1 MFVSLQIWPLFASKI
16 IVSHICEELLSFNKE
31 KKVCKNRIRFRPE
44 LLLSWPKKK
53 EKSFEFLDLNKRWST
68 GHIFA
73 VPTKKLMRAKK
84 FYFSCFVCRNTFRK
98 LQTYWV
104 KNQFVVHKFQFGT
117 KIEKVWKFWYL
128 RNVWNIW
135 IFAPKIVLK
144 NPWICNQNGKIR
156 VFRVFLARKFKYFIS
171 SRLFL
176 ARKFKLP
183 YR

>member
-44 LLLSWPKKK
+44 LLLSWPKKKK

-117 KIEKVWKFWYL
+117 KIKKSEDLARNSNISFLQDYFWRENSNYL
-128 RNVWNIW
+128 KGSFHQKSTFWT
-135 IFAPKIVLK
+135 
-144 NPWICNQNGKIR
+144 KIR
-156 VFRVFLARKFKYFIS
+156 L
-171 SRLFL
+171 
-176 ARKFKLP
+176 LP
-183 YR
+183 QCEELHR

>member
-1 MFVSLQIWPLFASKI
+1 MSLQIWPLFASKI
-16 IVSHICEELLSFNKE
+16 IVSHICEELSFNKE

-44 LLLSWPKKK
+44 LLLSWPKKKK

-117 KIEKVWKFWYL
+117 KIKKSED
-128 RNVWNIW
+128 
-135 IFAPKIVLK
+135 
-144 NPWICNQNGKIR
+144 
-156 VFRVFLARKFKYFIS
+156 LARKFKYFIS

>member
-44 LLLSWPKKK
+44 LLLSWPKKKK

-117 KIEKVWKFWYL
+117 KIKKVWRFSAK
-128 RNVWNIW
+128 IQ
-135 IFAPKIVLK
+135 IFHFFKI
-144 NPWICNQNGKIR
+144 IFGAKIQTT
-156 VFRVFLARKFKYFIS
+156 L
-171 SRLFL
+171 
-176 ARKFKLP
+176 
-183 YR
+183 

>member
-1 MFVSLQIWPLFASKI
+1 MWSAKGMILCFCNLQII
-16 IVSHICEELLSFNKE
+16 MVREE

-98 LQTYWV
+98 LHSHWV

-117 KIEKVWKFWYL
+117 KIKKVWRFSAKIQIFHFFKIIF
-128 RNVWNIW
+128 VANIQT
-135 IFAPKIVLK
+135 P
-144 NPWICNQNGKIR
+144 
-156 VFRVFLARKFKYFIS
+156 S
-171 SRLFL
+171 
-176 ARKFKLP
+176 
-183 YR
+183 